1 VVDPTQAHRYV
12 GYAKGF
18 EGYDRMEEEAMFYQP
33 EEEASHYFRTEEVEE
48 GEDMAEAE
56 NLDAED
62 DDGHVH
68 ATAPEPEPEP
78 RQRRRAEVAPVVPIV
93 APPFPGGP
101 ETTLLLS
108 DYAKHVGIPLWVNH
122 NDVSV

>member
-18 EGYDRMEEEAMFYQP
+18 EEYDRMEEEAMFYQP
-33 EEEASHYFRTEEVEE
+33 EEEASHYFRTEEV
-48 GEDMAEAE
+48 AEAE
-56 NLDAED
+56 DLEAED

-68 ATAPEPEPEP
+68 ATALEPEP
-78 RQRRRAEVAPVVPIV
+78 RQRHRDEVAPAVPV
-93 APPFPGGP
+93 EGPPFPRGP

-108 DYAKHVGIPLWVNH
+108 DYAKHMAIPLRVNH